1 MQEYSKAYIEDLYI
15 RQDTSRVELVKILDS
30 NLNSVKKL
38 LKNYNISKS
47 NYKQRGEKSSKTQK
61 ENYKKK
67 SKADKNKVSKKRKK
81 QSSSK
86 RHKQL
91 LSQINKDYQ
100 EHLDA
105 DTKAQR
111 NKARSTTVKT
121 I

>member
-1 MQEYSKAYIEDLYI
+1 MQEYSKEYIEDLYI
-15 RQDTSRVELVKILDS
+15 KQDISRTELITLLDS

-47 NYKQRGEKSSKTQK
+47 NYKQRGKKSSKTQK
-61 ENYKKK
+61 ENYNKK
-67 SKADKNKVSKKRKK
+67 SKADKNKISKKRKK

-100 EHLDA
+100 EHLEPA
-105 DTKAQR
+105 TKIQR
-111 NKARSTTVKT
+111 NKARSNAVKT
-121 I
+121 A